1 MILRTFAAAS
11 LTLISLSAFAAG
23 PHPSATDSVTVN
35 YVGKLANG
43 TVFDSSARHGGP
55 ATFRLDRVIPCWTQ
69 GLQSMTVGET
79 KQLICPPDTAYGANG
94 IPGVIPPNSTL
105 HFTVTLLHIGH

>member
-35 YVGKLANG
+35 YVGKLADG
-43 TVFDSSARHGGP
+43 TIFDSSARHGGP
-55 ATFRLDRVIPCWTQ
+55 ATFRLNRVIPCWTQ
-69 GLQSMTVGET
+69 GLQSMTIGET
-79 KQLICPPDTAYGANG
+79 KQLTCPPETAYGANG

-105 HFTVTLLHIGH
+105 HFTVTLLHIDH